1 MELAPSRAAQDFD
14 ARRFFAALRDLS
26 PLRVISAC
34 GPSTFEAII
43 DFDAHGFD
51 GRMMNAITPAY
62 HWHFDVTRL
71 RHLRSQDET
80 HARSGRRV
88 LFFEL
93 RQEAGQPPF
102 MWIYVHRERGAEFD
116 AERLDHRQQPVVPL
130 PVDGAMVAGR
140 CGIGAEDE
148 PAGIDVMIAAELAHD
163 AERRFDHVLFPANQR
178 PGRKTQRLRQ
188 CILTHFRHATDRLYA
203 APRVDGSVIEAH
215 PHEIYFT

>member
-62 HWHFDVTRL
+62 HWHLALPRFRFVT
-71 RHLRSQDET
+71 SVDSV

-93 RQEAGQPPF
+93 RERESDDPF
-102 MWIYVHRERGAEFD
+102 LRIYLHREKGAEIGE
-116 AERLDHRQQPVVPL
+116 ER
-130 PVDGAMVAGR
+130 
-140 CGIGAEDE
+140 
-148 PAGIDVMIAAELAHD
+148 
-163 AERRFDHVLFPANQR
+163 ERRFAAA
-178 PGRKTQRLRQ
+178 
-188 CILTHFRHATDRLYA
+188 HATLQSGVPLAFGVDR
-203 APRVDGSVIEAH
+203 
-215 PHEIYFT
+215 